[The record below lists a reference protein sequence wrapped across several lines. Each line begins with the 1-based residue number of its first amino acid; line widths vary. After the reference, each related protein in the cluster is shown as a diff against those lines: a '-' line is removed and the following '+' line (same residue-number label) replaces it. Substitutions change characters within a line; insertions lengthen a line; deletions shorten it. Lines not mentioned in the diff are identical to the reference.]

1 MIKQGNWVPRRE
13 SGIAPHFR
21 YGLIGVI
28 IGLILFIWQPLIA
41 IVVIAAAIAIPVVAY
56 RMLTPE
62 QRRRIRQNRK
72 RKQIGS

>member
-1 MIKQGNWVPRRE
+1 MT
-13 SGIAPHFR
+13 PHMR

-28 IGLILFIWQPLIA
+28 IGLILFIWHPLLA
-41 IVVIAAAIAIPVVAY
+41 VVVIAAAIAIPVVAY
-56 RMLTPE
+56 RMLSPE

>member
-1 MIKQGNWVPRRE
+1 MT
-13 SGIAPHFR
+13 PHMR

-28 IGLILFIWQPLIA
+28 IGLILLW
-41 IVVIAAAIAIPVVAY
+41 IVGPVVGIIVIAAAIAIPVIAY

-62 QRRRIRQNRK
+62 QRRRLRRAR